1 MMEYSGTSM
10 FMYVADSIWA
20 TFGIVTQHMA
30 LAVVSNV
37 EKLNWGTLRMLLC
50 EVLRV

>member
-10 FMYVADSIWA
+10 FMYLADSIWA

-37 EKLNWGTLRMLLC
+37 EKLNWGTLSMPLY
-50 EVLRV
+50 EVVQV